1 MRISDWSSDV
11 CSSDLLFLAGGVLL
25 FILTVL
31 LLPALGLD
39 NDMAAVLAVA
49 VLMVFWWIT
58 EALPIYLT
66 ALLPMVLFPLLG
78 IMSIQSTTINYGNNV
93 IFLFFGGFLLARSL
107 EKWNLH
113 RRIEIGRA
121 HV

>member
-1 MRISDWSSDV
+1 M
-11 CSSDLLFLAGGVLL
+11 AG
-25 FILTVL
+25 
-31 LLPALGLD
+31 
-39 NDMAAVLAVA
+39 VLAVA
-49 VLMVFWWIT
+49 VLMVFWLIT
-58 EALPIYLT
+58 ESLPIYLT

-113 RRIEIGRA
+113 RRIALSILNITGTGPRRIILGTLLATALLSMWKIGRA